1 MGFFYCFF
9 HFLNIKVIFLFLYY
23 FFFLKYFLM
32 LNDDNYEYIFK
43 IIIIGNSN
51 VGKTSLIHRFIDNKY
66 NEKHLATLGCNFH
79 MKTISINEKIIK
91 IQIWDTAGMEKY
103 QSITKSYYRGAQA
116 CLIVFDI
123 TNRESFDSIGNWI
136 ENFNNFSNPNIEKII
151 ILIGNK
157 CDLGIDRKINFEE
170 AENFSRVNN
179 LFYYE
184 TSAKEDININEV
196 FHFLGNE
203 LLKINFQNKKN
214 IINHESQG
222 NNLDNYTKVIF
233 PDIKI
238 KKGCCLKK

>member
-1 MGFFYCFF
+1 
-9 HFLNIKVIFLFLYY
+9 
-23 FFFLKYFLM
+23 M

-157 CDLGIDRKINFEE
+157 CDLGIDRKITYEE
-170 AENFSRVNN
+170 AENYSRGNN

-184 TSAKEDININEV
+184 TSAKDNINIHEV
-196 FHFLGNE
+196 FQFLGSK
-203 LLKINFQNKKN
+203 LLKINYGNKTN
-214 IINHESQG
+214 IINHENQG
-222 NNLDNYTKVIF
+222 NNLDNYTKIIC
-233 PDIKI
+233 PEIN
-238 KKGCCLKK
+238 KKQNCCLK